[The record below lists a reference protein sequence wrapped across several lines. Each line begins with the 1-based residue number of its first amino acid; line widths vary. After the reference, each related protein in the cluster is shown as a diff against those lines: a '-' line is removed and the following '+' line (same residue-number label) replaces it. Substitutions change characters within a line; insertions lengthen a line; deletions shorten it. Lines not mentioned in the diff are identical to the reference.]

1 MNKNEVKKKNVVL
14 FIIAVVSVIAAII
27 FWKRFIRGSDFSWT
41 TQQTVFWDSVAE
53 TCLIFSIFFY
63 IFYAKYSKTLHRVVA
78 VALTFSVFAYL
89 HAYLVVLLAVI
100 IYAFVIFLTGHLLT
114 RLVASNSSMKDQW
127 HFKFVLG
134 MAGVICIVSLLSAI
148 KCGTPEMLR
157 RILPVVFALEIIL
170 SWKDIVKWIRSPKTT
185 LDAPAEE
192 YGVWNA
198 ALMAV
203 ILTGITI
210 EVCKGNLGTDYDS
223 AWYGFRSQYVLAP
236 ETGIYDKNILMC
248 CVYTYPKGIEVLSL
262 VFSGLSSYGY
272 FNALNLVFAVL
283 TLHAAYEMGK
293 MVAKKQHALLMVAF
307 IALTPSIMNMSLTAK
322 SDLSTIYM
330 QIVGLMF
337 AIYAIKSKQSD
348 YLVASMGVL
357 ILTLGFKPSSIVFTT
372 IVVGIII
379 LFAICLRIRPRLNDL
394 SMLILPV
401 AAVSCLFIRTAIITG
416 YPITSIVT
424 SVFKSL
430 GFYPLYPYTLS
441 SVRTTS
447 LRTLLTTNLFWER
460 LRRLIKLF
468 FYPNSSDIYTL
479 EMTWWGPMFSVLW
492 IIALAT
498 ILVFPVKTWKRVKNS
513 NVECFITVSFLVISA
528 ASGGCM
534 LLLETPDGNY
544 FMLMQVV
551 TYLFIATRLA
561 TLEKNLAPKC
571 IPPAVLLGLCN
582 LLLCLTISAAWMVGF
597 TPIDLKNYGYYNHQS
612 KYLEPMMEKNGLSNM
627 HQYLESV
634 SPKRLV
640 VFSEKSQVMFY
651 LPAISETYN
660 ELAVWGSNVLESTD
674 SFYDYMMYAETDGI
688 LVEDQHL
695 LIYEHGRNLLTELAE
710 RGALEIEYT
719 SGNYVLMRVSEADG
733 QAKQDVLQYIYDIV
747 NNTQ

>member
-1 MNKNEVKKKNVVL
+1 
-14 FIIAVVSVIAAII
+14 
-27 FWKRFIRGSDFSWT
+27 
-41 TQQTVFWDSVAE
+41 
-53 TCLIFSIFFY
+53 
-63 IFYAKYSKTLHRVVA
+63 
-78 VALTFSVFAYL
+78 
-89 HAYLVVLLAVI
+89 
-100 IYAFVIFLTGHLLT
+100 
-114 RLVASNSSMKDQW
+114 
-127 HFKFVLG
+127 
-134 MAGVICIVSLLSAI
+134 
-148 KCGTPEMLR
+148 
-157 RILPVVFALEIIL
+157 
-170 SWKDIVKWIRSPKTT
+170 
-185 LDAPAEE
+185 
-192 YGVWNA
+192 
-198 ALMAV
+198 MAV
-203 ILTGITI
+203 ILTCITI

-236 ETGIYDKNILMC
+236 ESGIYDKNILMC
-248 CVYTYPKGIEVLSL
+248 CVYNYPKGIEVLSL

-293 MVAKKQHALLMVAF
+293 MVAKEQHALLMVAF

-337 AIYAIKSKQSD
+337 AIYAMKSKQGD
-348 YLVASMGVL
+348 YLVASLGVL

-394 SMLILPV
+394 SMFILPV

-492 IIALAT
+492 IIALAS

-513 NVECFITVSFLVISA
+513 NVECFVTVSFLVISA

-551 TYLFIATRLA
+551 TYLFIATKLA
-561 TLEKNLAPKC
+561 TLEKNLAKKYV
-571 IPPAVLLGLCN
+571 PPAVLLGLCN

-597 TPIDLKNYGYYNHQS
+597 TPIDLKNYGYYNHHS
-612 KYLEPMMEKNGLSNM
+612 KYWLVLFLAVVVSASSQMLLKQGASKKYDSVVREYLNPWVISGYALMILSTLCIIYAYRGVAYKNGAIIESLGYILIMLLS
-627 HQYLESV
+627 
-634 SPKRLV
+634 RLL
-640 VFSEKSQVMFY
+640 FQEKITKKKLAGNLIILMGVLVFY
-651 LPAISETYN
+651 L
-660 ELAVWGSNVLESTD
+660 
-674 SFYDYMMYAETDGI
+674 
-688 LVEDQHL
+688 
-695 LIYEHGRNLLTELAE
+695 
-710 RGALEIEYT
+710 
-719 SGNYVLMRVSEADG
+719 
-733 QAKQDVLQYIYDIV
+733 
-747 NNTQ
+747 